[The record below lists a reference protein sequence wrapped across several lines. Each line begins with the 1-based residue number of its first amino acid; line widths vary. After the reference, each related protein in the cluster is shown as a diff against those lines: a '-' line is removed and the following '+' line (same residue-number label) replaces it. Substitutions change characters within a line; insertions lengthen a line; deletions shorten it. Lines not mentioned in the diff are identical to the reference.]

1 MTIYKP
7 IKIEAE
13 TAAEVA
19 VAIAN
24 GDDVGETTDY
34 QGGAST
40 ARLRS
45 TPASRRSRSS
55 SSHVVRLQGR
65 ST

>member
-24 GDDVGETTDY
+24 GADVGETCSYLAVSID
-34 QGGAST
+34 SV
-40 ARLRS
+40 ARRV
-45 TPASRRSRSS
+45 RSS
-55 SSHVVRLQGR
+55 SGR
-65 ST
+65 G